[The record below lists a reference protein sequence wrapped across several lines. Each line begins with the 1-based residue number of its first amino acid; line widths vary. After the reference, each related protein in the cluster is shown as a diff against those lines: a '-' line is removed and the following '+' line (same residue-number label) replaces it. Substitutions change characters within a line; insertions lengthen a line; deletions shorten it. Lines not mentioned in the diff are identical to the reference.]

1 MTDAGSPNGRYPSRP
16 NNHTVVAIVED
27 KPGVLMRVASLF
39 RRRGF
44 NITSLTVGPTEAAGL
59 SRMTIVVDGE
69 SAPVEQVEKQLYK
82 LIDVIK
88 VSNLSHEDMIAREL
102 ALLKVRAN
110 NVNRHEI
117 LDIAQVF
124 RADVVDIATNSIIL
138 QVVGDEDKIDG
149 LIKMCEPYGIRE
161 LSRTGRMAMVRGA
174 KSTTVHEPEPE
185 RIAKIHATQGRRVE
199 GELPFSSD

>member
-1 MTDAGSPNGRYPSRP
+1 MTPSTNGSRSRHAQ
-16 NNHTVVAIVED
+16 HTVVAIVED

-44 NITSLTVGPTEAAGL
+44 NIESLTVGYSEAPGL
-59 SRMTIVVDGE
+59 SRMTIVVDGA

-82 LIDVIK
+82 LIDVVK
-88 VSNLSHEDMIAREL
+88 VTDLSNEDMVAREL
-102 ALLKVRAN
+102 AMLKVRCN
-110 NVNRHEI
+110 NVNRHEL
-117 LDIAQVF
+117 LDIANVF

-149 LIKMCEPYGIRE
+149 LVKMCEPYGIRE
-161 LSRTGRMAMVRGA
+161 LSRTGRIAMVRGA
-174 KSTTVHEPEPE
+174 KTTTVHEPEPE
-185 RIAKIHATQGRRVE
+185 KIAKFHATQGRRVE

>member
-1 MTDAGSPNGRYPSRP
+1 MNPSANGSRTRHAQ
-16 NNHTVVAIVED
+16 HTVVAIVED

-44 NITSLTVGPTEAAGL
+44 NIESLTVGYSETPGL
-59 SRMTIVVDGE
+59 SRITIVVDGA

-82 LIDVIK
+82 LIDVVK
-88 VSNLSHEDMIAREL
+88 VTDLSHEDMVAREL
-102 ALLKVRAN
+102 AMLKVRCN
-110 NVNRHEI
+110 NVNRHEL
-117 LDIAQVF
+117 LDIANVF

-149 LIKMCEPYGIRE
+149 LVKMCEPYGIRE
-161 LSRTGRMAMVRGA
+161 LSRTGRIALVRGA
-174 KSTTVHEPEPE
+174 KTTTVHEPEPE
-185 RIAKIHATQGRRVE
+185 SIAKFHATQGRRVE

>member
-1 MTDAGSPNGRYPSRP
+1 MNPSSNGHVPRKRA
-16 NNHTVVAIVED
+16 NHHTVVAIVED

-44 NITSLTVGPTEAAGL
+44 NIESLTVGHSEMPGL
-59 SRMTIVVDGE
+59 SRMTIVVDGD

-82 LIDVIK
+82 LIDVVK
-88 VSNLSHEDMIAREL
+88 VSDLSQEDIVAREL
-102 ALLKVRAN
+102 AMIKVRCN
-110 NVNRHEI
+110 NVNRHEL
-117 LDIAQVF
+117 LDIANVF

-161 LSRTGRMAMVRGA
+161 LSRTGRIAMVRGT
-174 KSTTVHEPEPE
+174 KTTTVHEPVPEPIA
-185 RIAKIHATQGRRVE
+185 RIHEKQGRRVE